1 MTIDP
6 VAEAFENLRKAGGT
20 PQGQGWREVASPPKT
35 KRQRTKP
42 ARIPTRADGRAD
54 RSYRDPKTFHE
65 LVQREIR
72 RQGWQK
78 QFSVHKLMNAWEELV
93 GDSVAAH
100 TRPMRF
106 EEETKRLVV
115 QCDSTPWATQ
125 LRFMQRSIL
134 QSLARQLGPDVVA
147 ELKILGPNIP
157 SRVKG
162 RLRVKGRGPRDDFG

>member
-6 VAEAFENLRKAGGT
+6 VAEAFANLRKTSGN
-20 PQGQGWREVASPPKT
+20 PQGEWKGGVASPPK
-35 KRQRTKP
+35 KKKHSKP

-54 RSYRDPKTFHE
+54 RSYRDPKPFHD

-72 RQGWQK
+72 RQGWHK

-93 GDSVAAH
+93 GEKVAEH
-100 TRPMRF
+100 TRPVKF

-115 QCDSTPWATQ
+115 QCDSTPWTTQ
-125 LRFMQRSIL
+125 LRYMQKSIL

-147 ELKILGPNIP
+147 ELNILGPHIP
-157 SRVKG
+157 RQVKG